1 MPIQWS
7 DTFESRTFE
16 TDGAHIQARV
26 SKRVPG
32 QPSLPA
38 LLLVHGFP
46 QSHIMWHAVA
56 HCLAKDYFLVIP
68 DLRGYG
74 DSSKDAGLPDHSN
87 YSKRALASDLVTVM
101 ETLGQDTFFLSG
113 HDRGGRVVHRL
124 AVDHP
129 LRVKKLCVVDIVPT
143 LDLFEGNGLLRPYM
157 DLARDYYHW
166 FHMQQPSPVA
176 ETMMGA
182 LDRDTARS
190 YLLTRLD
197 GGPHVGL
204 SHLAAE
210 AIAEYE
216 RCFCTPAGIHAA
228 CEDYR
233 AAATIDLEHDRHS
246 RAHGQKI
253 ACDTLVLWGARGLVP
268 RYFEPIAPWIAQ
280 CSAQVTGFAMDSGH
294 FIPEERPEALAEAYK
309 EFFQ

>member
-1 MPIQWS
+1 MSIEWS
-7 DTFESRTFE
+7 DAFESRTFE
-16 TDGAHIQARV
+16 TAGARIHARV
-26 SKRVPG
+26 SKNVPG
-32 QPSLPA
+32 QSSLPT
-38 LLLVHGFP
+38 LLLLHGFP
-46 QSHIMWHAVA
+46 QSHIMWHTVA
-56 HCLAKDYFLVIP
+56 HHLAKYYFLVIP

-74 DSSKDAGLPDHSN
+74 DSSKEPGRPDHSN
-87 YSKRALASDLVTVM
+87 YSKRTLAADLVTVM
-101 ETLGQDTFFLSG
+101 DALGRDTFYLSG
-113 HDRGGRVVHRL
+113 HDRGGRVAHRL

-129 LRVKKLCVVDIVPT
+129 KRVTKLCVVDIVPT

-166 FHMQQPSPVA
+166 FHMQQPVPVA
-176 ETMMGA
+176 ETMMGS
-182 LDRDTARS
+182 LDPATARS

-204 SHLAAE
+204 NYLTPE

-246 RAHGQKI
+246 RTNGQKI
-253 ACDTLVLWGARGLVP
+253 ECDTLVLWGARGLVP
-268 RYFEPIAPWIAQ
+268 RYFDPIAPWIAQ
-280 CSAQVTGFAMDSGH
+280 CSAQVTGLSMDSGH
-294 FIPEERPEALAEAYK
+294 FIPEESPEALAEAYK
-309 EFFQ
+309 AFFK